1 MDADDTVPF
10 CAGSN
15 SKVIQDNLNQGLNTF
30 GEWLKVNSLFLN
42 TTKTEAMLFGTN
54 SKLSKH
60 KDFDL
65 TFHGQS
71 LKRVN
76 MFTYLGIIFDETISW
91 APYIQYILPKVGKRL
106 GLLSRL
112 QRDLTCH
119 AANTLYLS
127 LIHTVWNC
135 CGVGNARL
143 LDNFQRRASKIV
155 SRSMDSDKA
164 LMDLTWLELQ
174 SREDKHTFKLVNKCI
189 SGNCPQFFKEI
200 FQF

>member
-1 MDADDTVPF
+1 MVPYWALSFLLFISMICPSALRFVKCLCTQMIPF
-10 CAGSN
+10 CFVPDLTLKS
-15 SKVIQDNLNQGLNTF
+15 SKTIWISAWIHLVNGFKWTACFLIPPRLKPCYLELILNCPN
-30 GEWLKVNSLFLN
+30 
-42 TTKTEAMLFGTN
+42 
-54 SKLSKH
+54 
-60 KDFDL
+60 KDFDI

-91 APYIQYILPKVGKRL
+91 APYIQYILPKAGKRL
-106 GLLSRL
+106 GMLSRL

-127 LIHTVWNC
+127 FIHPIFDYGDTVGNC

-155 SRSMDSDKA
+155 SISMDS
-164 LMDLTWLELQ
+164 T
-174 SREDKHTFKLVNKCI
+174 KL
-189 SGNCPQFFKEI
+189 
-200 FQF
+200 